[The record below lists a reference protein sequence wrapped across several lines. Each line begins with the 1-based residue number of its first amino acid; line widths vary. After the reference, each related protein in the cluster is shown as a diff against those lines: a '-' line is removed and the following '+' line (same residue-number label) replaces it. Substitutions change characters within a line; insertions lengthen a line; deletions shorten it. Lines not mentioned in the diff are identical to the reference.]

1 MTSMQ
6 QHTINTPYIVGEV
19 HCYSTTI
26 DGETV
31 LFDCGP
37 PTDEAFASLRAQLD
51 ISRIK
56 YLFLTHCHID
66 HYGLASRI
74 AKLSGARIFIPRADA
89 AKIRHR
95 SLCSDHLV
103 SMLSAFGFDGDM
115 LRQVREKSEREHQS
129 VNLPADIEIVEES
142 DLPAQLGIKLLNC
155 PGHSQ
160 SDLVYICGSDAVS
173 GDILLRNIFQVPVL
187 DLDLGTLSSRFR
199 NYDAYCESL
208 VTLEQARG
216 CRILPGH
223 RWYVES
229 LDATICFY
237 VGKLLGRAEMIKKYS
252 ETESM
257 VGMVRR
263 LYGDILRNPFFV
275 HMKVSEIIFT
285 LDFLADPGRL
295 RSALETVGLFHDL
308 ADQYHRVVNGY
319 AGDNRLLHCAA

>member
-1 MTSMQ
+1 MQ
-6 QHTINTPYIVGEV
+6 QHTIDTPYIVGEV
-19 HCYSTTI
+19 HCYSAEI
-26 DGETV
+26 DDEAV

-37 PTDEAFASLRAQLD
+37 PTDDALASLQTQLD

-56 YLFLTHCHID
+56 YIFLTHCHID

-89 AKIRHR
+89 LKIRHR
-95 SLCSDHLV
+95 SLCLDHLV
-103 SMLSAFGFDGDM
+103 SMLSAFGFDGEI
-115 LRQVREKSEREHQS
+115 LRQIREKSEREHQT
-129 VNLPADIEIVEES
+129 VNLPADVEIVEES
-142 DLPAQLGIKLLNC
+142 DLPARLGIKLLNC

-160 SDLVYICGSDAVS
+160 SDLVYVCGNDAVS

-187 DLDLGTLSSRFR
+187 DLDLGTLSDRFR

-208 VTLEQARG
+208 LSLQKLRG

-229 LDATICFY
+229 LDATIRFY
-237 VGKLLGRAEMIKKYS
+237 VGKLLGRAELIKKFS
-252 ETESM
+252 ETTSM
-257 VGMVRR
+257 IEMVRR

-275 HMKVSEIIFT
+275 HMKISEIVFT

-295 RSALETVGLFHDL
+295 CSTLEELGLFKEM

-319 AGDNRLLHCAA
+319 VRDNRLLYYAA